1 MSWGCTM
8 HQDMAS
14 LDGLQGGLKEL
25 LGETLRCTPKICM
38 ESCLSYTECWG
49 LSRRIQQYVRAVQS
63 GKAELVL
70 IYAVFFFFYHRHV
83 FDVEVGKV
91 GEKHWQA
98 KLRQLTTSSDN
109 GGWRNWSNISF
120 MCKTHNMLESGARS
134 KGISGC
140 LLKWYFILS
149 VAEHSA
155 CGHQRSNSTAR
166 LVSDLEDVLKH

>member
-1 MSWGCTM
+1 MHIFIYSYCIHNFFLSMSFPQHSPPWVGGCTM

-25 LGETLRCTPKICM
+25 LGETLRCSPKICM

-70 IYAVFFFFYHRHV
+70 IYAVFYHRHV

-98 KLRQLTTSSDN
+98 KSRQLTTSSDN

-120 MCKTHNMLESGARS
+120 MCKTHML
-134 KGISGC
+134 
-140 LLKWYFILS
+140 
-149 VAEHSA
+149 
-155 CGHQRSNSTAR
+155 
-166 LVSDLEDVLKH
+166 